1 MLNSIHVNRS
11 RKMAHYLLVRDMKLL
26 QLTELYAVSINH
38 DIILQNKRAS
48 YRKNS
53 KQSELYNLVVTWII
67 TIFADQSDSLTKR

>member
-1 MLNSIHVNRS
+1 
-11 RKMAHYLLVRDMKLL
+11 MAHYLLVRDMKLL